1 MSLARLASLSLTLAT
16 TVLSSPAWADSREA
30 FCRLSRHDH
39 TIPVEESPCRFS
51 QRQGNVNVEMGK
63 RLAFRFA
70 SDADGKDVQR
80 ENTATG
86 IRFSREGHYTLS
98 VFWQKPA
105 PRP

>member
-1 MSLARLASLSLTLAT
+1 MTRIAVLTLAFAT
-16 TVLSSPAWADSREA
+16 AALASPALADSTEA

-39 TIPVEESPCRFS
+39 TIPVEEGPCRFS
-51 QRQGNVNVEMGK
+51 QRQGNVNVEMGN
-63 RLAFRFA
+63 RWAFRFD
-70 SDADGKDVQR
+70 SDADGKDYRR

-86 IRFSREGHYTLS
+86 IRFSREGQYTLS

>member
-1 MSLARLASLSLTLAT
+1 MARLALLTLALAT
-16 TVLSSPAWADSREA
+16 TGQTSPARADSREA

-63 RLAFRFA
+63 RWAFRFA

>member
-1 MSLARLASLSLTLAT
+1 MARLALLIVALASAA
-16 TVLSSPAWADSREA
+16 LSSPAWADSREA

-39 TIPVEESPCRFS
+39 TIPVEEGPCRFS
-51 QRQGNVNVEMGK
+51 QRQGNVTVEMGK
-63 RLAFRFA
+63 RWVFRFA

-80 ENTATG
+80 ENIATG
-86 IRFSREGHYTLS
+86 IRFSREGHYTLT

>member
-1 MSLARLASLSLTLAT
+1 MARLALLTLALAT
-16 TVLSSPAWADSREA
+16 TGLTSPAWADSKEA

-51 QRQGNVNVEMGK
+51 
-63 RLAFRFA
+63 
-70 SDADGKDVQR
+70 
-80 ENTATG
+80 
-86 IRFSREGHYTLS
+86 REGHYTLS